1 MKRIATLLA
10 YLEEILFLADLF
22 PRLIADHRKNGL
34 RFFFFFYIYIF
45 SRASSFARY
54 SGEGVT

>member
-34 RFFFFFYIYIF
+34 RFFFFFIYIF
-45 SRASSFARY
+45 FRELLPLRDILARA
-54 SGEGVT
+54 